1 MTEAL
6 LVLTISVFCGI
17 KDKSIPEEKKLDCL
31 EYVTN
36 CSVGRA
42 GKIETKTVEKCKK
55 DYVETSS
62 N

>member
-17 KDKSIPEEKKLDCL
+17 KDTSIPEDKRIECL
-31 EYVTN
+31 EYMTN
-36 CSVGRA
+36 CSVGKA